1 MSCHLW
7 FTHVAK
13 ACLFHRFPRHLL
25 CNLGLHLCA
34 LCTHAGPT
42 TARLVHA
49 QDKKAIICTPTSFTS
64 ISCRNSTGSFQG
76 TWPAP
81 PYSPAIAG
89 GGAPLGFVNGCTLC
103 PYTIFES
110 KDWGIRVSIRETH
123 QLQLA
128 PAPGDLR
135 ICSSAYVSQVLHH
148 EAHGIRKW
156 SMQRYL
162 MRVRDNERE

>member
-1 MSCHLW
+1 MY
-7 FTHVAK
+7 
-13 ACLFHRFPRHLL
+13 LFGSIPLKNSWIQLAVLGFRSSSTSTKPCTFYCTTFLL
-25 CNLGLHLCA
+25 
-34 LCTHAGPT
+34 AG
-42 TARLVHA
+42 TATR
-49 QDKKAIICTPTSFTS
+49 SM
-64 ISCRNSTGSFQG
+64 GSLMELFEG

-81 PYSPAIAG
+81 PYSPATAG

-162 MRVRDNERE
+162 MRARDTERE